1 MKRARPTASS
11 SAAATTGIASATAP
25 SSPPKATISSRSN
38 AAGAVPTTANARHAR
53 RRGPGGPRRP
63 PSPTRR
69 LVALIS
75 SAIFFIIVLAVIEY
89 ELVTHLFG
97 SPAQSARSYGKAHGG
112 RYEDD
117 DDRIP
122 PADNGR
128 RLQDGSRLRGR
139 IDDDAAVGVDE
150 GSVSITSMSN
160 NDPTQGGVYEP
171 IVGQSSRMP
180 RPIVIAGPSGVGKGT
195 LINKLLEHYTPE
207 EEDDEDGANKGGDY
221 FGFSVSH
228 TTRGARPGEID
239 GIHYHFS
246 TRRDVQAGIDN
257 GDFIEYNE
265 VHGNLYGT
273 SFDAVNTVSKSGRIA
288 ILDIDAQGVRKV
300 KKSSLDPYY
309 IFIAPPSM
317 ELLEKRLRDRGT
329 ETEEAIQIRTAN
341 ARAEVEYGQAP
352 GNFDYVLVND
362 DLDAAFK
369 RLLWQLRQ
377 VYPHLPA
384 SV

>member
-1 MKRARPTASS
+1 M
-11 SAAATTGIASATAP
+11 
-25 SSPPKATISSRSN
+25 
-38 AAGAVPTTANARHAR
+38 PTTANARHAR
-53 RRGPGGPRRP
+53 RRGAGGPHRP

-69 LVALIS
+69 LAALIS

-246 TRRDVQAGIDN
+246 TRRDVQASIDN

-273 SFDAVNTVSKSGRIA
+273 SFDAVNTVARSGRIA

-384 SV
+384 SVR

>member
-1 MKRARPTASS
+1 MPS
-11 SAAATTGIASATAP
+11 TT
-25 SSPPKATISSRSN
+25 
-38 AAGAVPTTANARHAR
+38 NARHAR
-53 RRGPGGPRRP
+53 RRGTGGPRRP
-63 PSPTRR
+63 PSPIRR

-75 SAIFFIIVLAVIEY
+75 SAIFFIVVLAVIEY

-97 SPAQSARSYGKAHGG
+97 SPEQSARSYGKAHGG

-117 DDRIP
+117 DDRIR

-128 RLQDGSRLRGR
+128 RLQDGGSRLRGR
-139 IDDDAAVGVDE
+139 VDDDAAVGVDE

-273 SFDAVNTVSKSGRIA
+273 SFDAVNSVGRSGRIA
-288 ILDIDAQGVRKV
+288 ILDIDIQGCKRV
-300 KKSSLDPYY
+300 KTSTLDPYY

-352 GNFDYVLVND
+352 GNFDFIVVND

-384 SV
+384 SVR

>member
-1 MKRARPTASS
+1 MKRARPAS
-11 SAAATTGIASATAP
+11 SATAGGAMASSANP
-25 SSPPKATISSRSN
+25 TSPPKASISSSN
-38 AAGAVPTTANARHAR
+38 AVPRHAAR
-53 RRGPGGPRRP
+53 RRGSVTRRP
-63 PSPTRR
+63 PSPALR
-69 LVALIS
+69 LAALLA
-75 SAIFFIIVLAVIEY
+75 SAAFFVVVLAVIEY
-89 ELVTHLFG
+89 ELVTHLLMFG
-97 SPAQSARSYGKAHGG
+97 SPSQSARSYDDSAHR
-112 RYEDD
+112 RYRYGDD
-117 DDRIP
+117 DVRIR
-122 PADNGR
+122 PADGR
-128 RLQDGSRLRGR
+128 RLQEDTSGGSRLRGR
-139 IDDDAAVGVDE
+139 VDDDAAVGVDE
-150 GSVSITSMSN
+150 GSVSITSSSN

-195 LINKLLEHYTPE
+195 IINKLLEYYTLDAE
-207 EEDDEDGANKGGDY
+207 DEDGDEADKGGDF

-228 TTRGARPGEID
+228 TTRGARPGEVD
-239 GIHYHFS
+239 GVHYHYS
-246 TRRDVQAGIDN
+246 TRQDVQAGIDN

-273 SFDAVNTVSKSGRIA
+273 SFDAVNSVARSGRIA
-288 ILDIDAQGVRKV
+288 ILDIDIQGVKRV
-300 KKSSLDPYY
+300 KKSTLAPYY

-341 ARAEVEYGQAP
+341 ARDEVEYGQAP

-369 RLLWQLRQ
+369 RLLWQLRH

-384 SV
+384 SVR